1 MQKIYFN
8 LQKITKLS
16 LILLKLLVTI
26 KSLLLFRQNNFGGLL
41 GYITS
46 VNHLIY
52 KWSFHTQYVQSL
64 LDTKHLLLRL
74 KIYQNVLKRRL
85 DITLSLLM
93 KDKKCLSQLLLQL
106 LDYQW
111 ALNLKYMII
120 FHPVLVGL
128 EL

>member
-52 KWSFHTQYVQSL
+52 K
-64 LDTKHLLLRL
+64 
-74 KIYQNVLKRRL
+74 
-85 DITLSLLM
+85 
-93 KDKKCLSQLLLQL
+93 
-106 LDYQW
+106 
-111 ALNLKYMII
+111 
-120 FHPVLVGL
+120 
-128 EL
+128 